1 MVSVIIL
8 AIVIMANALI
18 AISLSD
24 ALYRS
29 NTAGDVVFV
38 WLDTFYYDDWEAA
51 CSVCASP
58 LTN

>member
-1 MVSVIIL
+1 
-8 AIVIMANALI
+8 MANALI

-38 WLDTFYYDDWEAA
+38 WLDTFYYDDWEAFACNNHA